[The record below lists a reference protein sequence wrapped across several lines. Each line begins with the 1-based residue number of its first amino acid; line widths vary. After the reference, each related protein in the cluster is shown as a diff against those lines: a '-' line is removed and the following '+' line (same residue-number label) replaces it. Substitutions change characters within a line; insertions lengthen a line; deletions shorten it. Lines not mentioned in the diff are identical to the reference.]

1 MAKERDMLDNW
12 RDLDTTFE
20 LCDRAVNRKKV
31 TEIKRLLSS
40 LDTGWYKFNASHK
53 IYKNDA
59 IKKLAKT
66 ESTFN
71 STKIENGLE
80 VPEFEYN
87 DIWRKIQF
95 DIYGEKRDAL
105 QDLLDE
111 LEISDQNN
119 STNVITDVDQS
130 ASDILADINTIN
142 FAVQK
147 LESQILEVN
156 DGGMPVNLV
165 TEYKETRHKG
175 TTICNNNLVSHCFLL
190 VTL

>member
-1 MAKERDMLDNW
+1 M
-12 RDLDTTFE
+12 
-20 LCDRAVNRKKV
+20 
-31 TEIKRLLSS
+31 EI
-40 LDTGWYKFNASHK
+40 
-53 IYKNDA
+53 
-59 IKKLAKT
+59 
-66 ESTFN
+66 
-71 STKIENGLE
+71 
-80 VPEFEYN
+80 PEFEYN

-119 STNVITDVDQS
+119 ATSVITDVDQS

-165 TEYKETRHKG
+165 TEYKENIERL
-175 TTICNNNLVSHCFLL
+175 TTMINIDLKNLVHSKLAMPGDSSKPELSNSVIRDSYSKNSLKWKQKLNELFL
-190 VTL
+190 TLAKKTEVKVVSEPKPYVGLDEVSGVPESKVVSESRGQSF